1 MSFTDRDNAASSNL
15 SSSMPYIHDPEPPLS
30 ASVHNNLSSSVP
42 SLSSSRSQ
50 ASQIAKTY
58 RQAANLFL
66 TRRLPEALSTIEP
79 IIRPPGE
86 EEAQNGGETAY
97 SSGSAPIALASRGSR
112 IKVWVFWLTFL
123 SAVVELG
130 PEEGKHAFG
139 STRWKELV
147 SKARDG
153 TVWEEIVRYGY
164 GGIEGNVDAEVVV
177 NLYVSYLEVWIW
189 FANVVVG
196 LRCCWH
202 IRLRRCII
210 RGVWRRI
217 YRLLR
222 IRLLI

>member
-1 MSFTDRDNAASSNL
+1 MSANDFSATPTSPTMPLIYDNEQAL
-15 SSSMPYIHDPEPPLS
+15 SS
-30 ASVHNNLSSSVP
+30 SVHNNLSSSVP

-79 IIRPPGE
+79 IITPQPHDEDFG
-86 EEAQNGGETAY
+86 NGDHQSTTL
-97 SSGSAPIALASRGSR
+97 APIALASRSSR

-139 STRWKELV
+139 TNKWKMLV

-153 TVWEEIVRYGY
+153 TVWEDIIQYGY
-164 GGIEGNVDAEVVV
+164 GGMEGNVDAEVVV
-177 NLYVSYLEVWIW
+177 NL
-189 FANVVVG
+189 
-196 LRCCWH
+196 
-202 IRLRRCII
+202 
-210 RGVWRRI
+210 
-217 YRLLR
+217 
-222 IRLLI
+222 

>member
-1 MSFTDRDNAASSNL
+1 MSSSQQDL
-15 SSSMPYIHDPEPPLS
+15 SSSTPLPAMPLIHDSDTLS

-79 IIRPPGE
+79 IITPEPDF
-86 EEAQNGGETAY
+86 ASHVSNGT
-97 SSGSAPIALASRGSR
+97 SQPTQKLAPIALASKSSR

-139 STRWKELV
+139 SNKWKELV

-153 TVWEEIVRYGY
+153 TVWNEIVQYGY
-164 GGIEGNVDAEVVV
+164 GGTIGNVDAEVVV
-177 NLYVSYLEVWIW
+177 NLYVETLYLWPT
-189 FANVVVG
+189 FANICQEQ
-196 LRCCWH
+196 LSC
-202 IRLRRCII
+202 
-210 RGVWRRI
+210 
-217 YRLLR
+217 
-222 IRLLI
+222 

>member
-1 MSFTDRDNAASSNL
+1 MSANDVSAVPTSPTMPLIYDSEPAL
-15 SSSMPYIHDPEPPLS
+15 SSSI
-30 ASVHNNLSSSVP
+30 HNNLSSSVP

-79 IIRPPGE
+79 IIIPQPQDEDLG
-86 EEAQNGGETAY
+86 NGDHQ
-97 SSGSAPIALASRGSR
+97 SQPLAPIALASRSSR

-139 STRWKELV
+139 TNKWKTLV

-153 TVWEEIVRYGY
+153 TVWEDIVQDGY
-164 GGIEGNVDAEVVV
+164 GGAEGNVDAEVVV
-177 NLYVSYLEVWIW
+177 NLFVLS
-189 FANVVVG
+189 ANMAAEI
-196 LRCCWH
+196 CCLFFIGPPFCSH
-202 IRLRRCII
+202 T
-210 RGVWRRI
+210 
-217 YRLLR
+217 LLLSNS
-222 IRLLI
+222 IKLD

>member
-1 MSFTDRDNAASSNL
+1 MSA
-15 SSSMPYIHDPEPPLS
+15 HDLS
-30 ASVHNNLSSSVP
+30 AMPTSPTMPLIYDTEPALSSSVP

-79 IIRPPGE
+79 IITPQTQEDDEQGHGDHQSN
-86 EEAQNGGETAY
+86 AL
-97 SSGSAPIALASRGSR
+97 APIALASRSSR

-139 STRWKELV
+139 TNKWKTLV

-153 TVWEEIVRYGY
+153 TVWEDIVQDGY
-164 GGIEGNVDAEVVV
+164 GGVEGNVDAEVVV
-177 NLYVSYLEVWIW
+177 NLFV
-189 FANVVVG
+189 
-196 LRCCWH
+196 
-202 IRLRRCII
+202 
-210 RGVWRRI
+210 
-217 YRLLR
+217 LL
-222 IRLLI
+222 